1 MKARNKSSKASNTPS
16 VNSSNSK
23 RKLKS
28 TQVKDTIPLTIENLA
43 LYFDWRQ
50 TSLAQAPTLY
60 KIASCIWQYI
70 EYTKMEH
77 YCIDFGQTESNKVV
91 ELGALSSPPTIVT
104 TSPKGDLLIMVE
116 IMKKMDDYSEKQFLL
131 ILYPNNTIDNIQYI
145 GDNTVKNT
153 KGDHC

>member
-50 TSLAQAPTLY
+50 ASLAQAPTLY
-60 KIASCIWQYI
+60 KIASTIWQYI
-70 EYTKMEH
+70 EFTKMES
-77 YCIDFGQTESNKVV
+77 YSINFEQTESNELV
-91 ELGALSSPPTIVT
+91 EKGTLSSPPTIVT
-104 TSPKGDLLIMVE
+104 TS
-116 IMKKMDDYSEKQFLL
+116 
-131 ILYPNNTIDNIQYI
+131 
-145 GDNTVKNT
+145 
-153 KGDHC
+153 